1 MGFLEDERIKCAPV
15 LVFANQQ
22 EMPGAASSTEIA
34 ERLELSRLTTQR
46 QWHVQQCNVLTDE
59 GIMDG
64 FNWMADTIKGRKL
77 QYTPKAIS
85 HV

>member
-46 QWHVQQCNVLTDE
+46 QWHVQQCNVLTGE

-64 FNWMADTIKGRKL
+64 FNWMADTIKARKL
-77 QYTPKAIS
+77 HSTTRAIS